1 MKVGDLVIYFW
12 DDLGDD
18 DVKLCLVDSVDGI
31 WIHLLGDEPD
41 VFTTVSNLEM
51 VSESR

>member
-12 DDLGDD
+12 DDLEDD
-18 DVKLCLVDSVDGI
+18 DVRLCLVDSIDGN
-31 WIHLLGDEPD
+31 WVHLLGDDPD
-41 VFTTVSNLEM
+41 AFTTVEHLEV

>member
-18 DVKLCLVDSVDGI
+18 DVKLRIIDSVDGV

-41 VFTTVSNLEM
+41 TFTTISNLEM

>member
-18 DVKLCLVDSVDGI
+18 DVKLRIVDSVDGN
-31 WIHLLGDEPD
+31 WVHLLGDDPD
-41 VFTTVSNLEM
+41 SFTTIDKLEM
-51 VSESR
+51 INESR